1 MILLD
6 NCPICLDG
14 NLRKKFDC
22 LDHST
27 SKEKFTIV
35 SCETCEFNFTNPR
48 PTDDLLHKYYKSNTY
63 ISHTNNTDGLFNW
76 MYHTVRKY
84 AIKTKLNLLKKVSER
99 RNHLDI
105 GCGTGEFLNACKNS
119 GYNTKG
125 IEPSELARK
134 QAINNFN
141 LSVNKNTDLDLFKN
155 NEFDSISMWHVLEHV
170 PSLHKTIEGLNRI
183 LSDNGKILI
192 AVPNNKS
199 WDAKYYKE
207 FWAGWDVPIHL
218 WHFSAINIEKLF
230 DKYNFKL
237 VIKKPMLFDSFY
249 VSLLSEEFKSGKKKY
264 VKGFIIGLISNIV
277 GMLSNKGHSS
287 TIYVFEKNK
296 AFLSSVSD
304 SKSYADA

>member
-48 PTDDLLHKYYKSNTY
+48 PADDLLHKYYKSNTY

-105 GCGTGEFLNACKNS
+105 GCGTGEFLNACRNS

-155 NEFDSISMWHVLEHV
+155 DEFDSISMWHVLEHV

-183 LSDNGKILI
+183 LSNNGKVII
-192 AVPNNKS
+192 AVPNHKS
-199 WDAKYYKE
+199 WDAGYYKE
-207 FWAGWDVPIHL
+207 YWAGWDVPIHL
-218 WHFSAINIEKLF
+218 WHFSKLNIEKLF
-230 DKYNFKL
+230 SKHNFKI
-237 VIKKPMLFDSFY
+237 IKRKPMLFDAFY

-264 VKGFIIGLISNIV
+264 INAFTVGIISNIIGLFTAR
-277 GMLSNKGHSS
+277 GCSS
-287 TIYVFEKNK
+287 IIYVFEKK
-296 AFLSSVSD
+296 
-304 SKSYADA
+304 